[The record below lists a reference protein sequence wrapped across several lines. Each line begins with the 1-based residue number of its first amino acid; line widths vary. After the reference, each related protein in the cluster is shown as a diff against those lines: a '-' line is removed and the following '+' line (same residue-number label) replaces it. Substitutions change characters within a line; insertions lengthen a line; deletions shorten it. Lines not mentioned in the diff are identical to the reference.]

1 MKRKFISL
9 LCGLALLL
17 GCFAVFQPAWAA
29 NPTIYLLA
37 VNNKFGDLPGGV
49 LPISVN
55 GTIYIPYS
63 VFDKDATG
71 VDLGVYYGIKQD
83 RGTVLTLYS
92 PTGILSFSVTQG
104 TCVDGDG
111 NLQSFRAVLRGSTTY
126 VPAQAVCDF
135 FGLRYACLP
144 TPDRGTLIR
153 ICSST
158 GVLTDAVFLSA
169 GDSGMLERYNKVLQ
183 SMTATPTSS
192 VPPTTAPRPTPTPTS
207 PPSGGSKEDVRVY
220 LAVDASTA
228 SSDLT
233 LLFPSGVRALFLFT
247 PDSLPSQAALVRK
260 AVAQGHSIGLLVDGD
275 EAQVLAQLDQG
286 NVLLSHIA
294 RTRTHIVFPPAS
306 LTGALAEKGWLCWK
320 TNVSGSTSSTLLANL
335 DSRRSV
341 GKLTLPPSPYIISQ
355 VVNQIRSDGY
365 DLRQPLETDL

>member
-29 NPTIYLLA
+29 NPTVYLLA

-55 GTIYIPYS
+55 GTIYIPYN

-92 PTGILSFSVTQG
+92 PSGILSFSVTQG

-111 NLQSFRAVLRGSTTY
+111 NLKSFRAVLRGSTTY

-135 FGLRYACLP
+135 FGLRYAYLP
-144 TPDRGTLIR
+144 TPDRGILIR
-153 ICSST
+153 ICSSA

-169 GDSGMLERYNKVLQ
+169 GSSGMLERYNKVLQ
-183 SMTATPTSS
+183 GMTATPSPS
-192 VPPTTAPRPTPTPTS
+192 VTPVNPRPTPTVP
-207 PPSGGSKEDVRVY
+207 PPSGNKENVRVY
-220 LAVDASTA
+220 LAVDASAATA
-228 SSDLT
+228 DLT
-233 LLFPSGVRALFLFT
+233 LLFPAGVRALFLFT
-247 PDSLPSQAALVRK
+247 PDSLSAQAALVRK
-260 AVAQGHSIGLLVDGD
+260 AVAQGHSVGLLTEGD
-275 EAQVLAQLDQG
+275 ETQVLAQLEQG
-286 NVLLSHIA
+286 NALLTHIA
-294 RTRTHIVFPPAS
+294 RTRTHIVSAPAA
-306 LTGALAEKGWLCWK
+306 LTDTLAEKGWLCWK
-320 TNVSGSTSSTLLANL
+320 TNVSGSTSATLLANL

-341 GKLTLPPSPYIISQ
+341 GKLTLPPFPSTISQ
-355 VVNQIRSDGY
+355 VVTQIRADGY